1 MRGRLT
7 TWNDNRGFGFI
18 SPDGGGERVF
28 VHISGFE
35 RGIDRPTPG
44 LVVNYR
50 VAHASDGRARAVGVT
65 GPRVVRRSRSKSSAL
80 LPTLV
85 VFATAALLVWLVLN
99 WDLNGWILVAY
110 AAVSWVTFFVY
121 YFDKRAARTG
131 GWRISE
137 NTLLLLGLIG
147 GWPGAILAQQSLR
160 HKNAK
165 PSFQGA
171 FWVTVL
177 VNIGGLVAV
186 TACLRFG

>member
-7 TWNDNRGFGFI
+7 TWNDGRGFGFI
-18 SPDGGGERVF
+18 SPDDGGERVF

-35 RGIDRPTPG
+35 RGIGRPAPG
-44 LVVNYR
+44 TVVDYR
-50 VAHASDGRARAVGVT
+50 VAQAADGRMRAVGVT
-65 GPRVVRRSRSKSSAL
+65 GPRVVRRSRSKGGAL

-85 VFATAALLVWLVLN
+85 VFGAIAAIGWLMLN
-99 WDLNGWILVAY
+99 WGLSGWIPVAY

-147 GWPGAILAQQSLR
+147 GWPGAVLAQQSLR

-171 FWVTVL
+171 FWATVL
-177 VNIGGLVAV
+177 VNIGGLVAM
-186 TACLRFG
+186 TAILRFG